1 MCFNNSCNCWNNNN
15 NNCGCSDPFFCPR
28 LQTFVV
34 RGPRGATGPTGP
46 QGPQGIPG
54 SASTT
59 ANNATFS
66 QTAQTSV
73 LANGNVPFSTN
84 IALNGTKITHTPG
97 SADITLAAGTYL
109 VTWSASVTTNAE
121 ANTVTAGLAV
131 NGVVNTQTTS
141 TVTGTTGNVLSIS
154 GNSLITVPQGAILNL
169 QNLSANAV
177 PFSNVD
183 FTIINLA

>member
-1 MCFNNSCNCWNNNN
+1 MCFNNNCWNQ

-28 LQTFVV
+28 LQAFVV
-34 RGPRGATGPTGP
+34 RGPRGATGPAGP

-54 SASTT
+54 SATT
-59 ANNATFS
+59 TVNNATFS
-66 QTAQTSV
+66 QNASTSV

-84 IALNGTKITHTPG
+84 IALNGNKITHTPG

-131 NGVVNTQTTS
+131 NGAVNMQTTS
-141 TVTGTTGNVLSIS
+141 TVTGTTGNVLGLS
-154 GNSLITVPQGAILNL
+154 GNSVITVPQGVVLNL
-169 QNLSANAV
+169 QNLSASAV

-183 FTIINLA
+183 LSIINLS

>member
-15 NNCGCSDPFFCPR
+15 GCSEPFFCPR

-59 ANNATFS
+59 ANNATLS

-73 LANGNVPFSTN
+73 LVNGNVPFSTN
-84 IALNGTKITHTPG
+84 VALNGTKITHTAG
-97 SADITLAAGTYL
+97 SADIVLAAGTYL
-109 VTWSASVTTNAE
+109 ITWSASVTTNAE
-121 ANTVTAGLAV
+121 VNTVTVGLAV
-131 NGVVNTQTTS
+131 NGVVNSQTTS

-154 GNSLITVPQGAILNL
+154 GNSVITVPQGAILNL

-183 FTIINLA
+183 LSIVNLS